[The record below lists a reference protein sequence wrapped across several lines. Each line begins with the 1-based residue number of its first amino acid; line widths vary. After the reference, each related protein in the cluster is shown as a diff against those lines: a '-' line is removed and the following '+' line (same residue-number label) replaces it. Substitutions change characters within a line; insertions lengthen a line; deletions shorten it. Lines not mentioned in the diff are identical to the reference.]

1 MLRTPRLIL
10 DDVNEVTALVQ
21 RIQVSRVGERK
32 IIKMREY
39 NDTAISIQTC
49 KAPSYWESGRES
61 LNSLAPR
68 KGSC

>member
-49 KAPSYWESGRES
+49 KAPS
-61 LNSLAPR
+61 N
-68 KGSC
+68 